1 VLFKLPDLGTDAI
14 TAITAITQHA
24 RSAMIEARPVG
35 GG

>member
-1 VLFKLPDLGTDAI
+1 VLFKLPDLGADAI
-14 TAITAITQHA
+14 IAITQHA